1 MAEMTSQ
8 KLAEHESYWS
18 LPIDGYRIIQL
29 RLDFAFGM
37 EIGDAQS
44 EFSIRINTAFTFR
57 SSEGIRDYSV
67 ERLSEIGPAM
77 RLLNADIEDAKGFKD
92 GRLEITFST
101 NIVLSVD
108 VDPQFEAWEL
118 VSNKANGMRVV
129 AMPGGKLAIWSDT
142 QP

>member
-18 LPIDGYRIIQL
+18 LPIGGFRIIQL

-44 EFSIRINTAFTFR
+44 EFSIRINTAFTLR